1 MVVDGYGS
9 YEVRLEVCDVE
20 NECHSDTVQ
29 ITTLNEVNLA
39 PVANAG
45 EDKTVGQYDHVCLE
59 GSGSDPNGDEI
70 SYNWE
75 ITAPDKNEVPAD
87 LTSAQPC
94 FMADQIGK
102 YKATLVVNDG
112 ELDSEPDRVKI
123 SIDGNSKPVAD
134 AGEDR
139 DVNVGEE
146 VCLDG
151 GESSDP
157 DGDDI
162 THSWAITNRPGGS
175 DANEAY
181 LDDPVKVD
189 PCFTPDVSGAY
200 LVQLTVTDEHGL
212 SGDPVT
218 VTITATDGEEPVPG
232 DLNGDGIV
240 DKDDLKIILSHR
252 KQPAT
257 VCPECDLNGDGMIT
271 GLDVK
276 KLVLLFTRPR
286 CGRP

>member
-1 MVVDGYGS
+1 LVVDGYGP

-45 EDKTVGQYDHVCLE
+45 EDKTVDQYDHVCLE

-102 YKATLVVNDG
+102 YKAILVVNDG
-112 ELDSEPDRVKI
+112 ELDSKSDAVTVSVE
-123 SIDGNSKPVAD
+123 GNSKPVAD

-139 DVNVGEE
+139 NVNMDK

-151 GESSDP
+151 SGSSDP

-162 THSWAITNRPGGS
+162 TYSWAITSRPDGS
-175 DANEAY
+175 DANVAD
-181 LDDPVKVD
+181 LDDPVKVN

-212 SGDPVT
+212 TGDPVT
-218 VTITATDGEEPVPG
+218 VTITATDGEKPVPG

-240 DKDDLKIILSHR
+240 DRTDLKIILSHMN
-252 KQPAT
+252 QPAA
-257 VCPECDLNGDGMIT
+257 VCPECDLDGDGMIK

-276 KLVLLFTRPR
+276 KLVSLFTRPR